1 MGGNQVGRE
10 DVEKN
15 GEKRE
20 GRGGGESGGR
30 VVSGGRNRKSRV
42 IIFNK
47 ARTLWL
53 ATPAASSPFPLDVA
67 KEFIATVEKTRK

>member
-1 MGGNQVGRE
+1 MGKE
-10 DVEKN
+10 N
-15 GEKRE
+15 GEKKR
-20 GRGGGESGGR
+20 GKRKGMGGGGERGR
-30 VVSGGRNRKSRV
+30 VVSGGREKKSRV
-42 IIFNK
+42 LIIFNK